1 MPKRNRNQNRNKGPK
16 RSPME
21 KRAARDV
28 KLAQRPEL
36 QAYHRAGQQAT
47 QQYQTDAQRVQ
58 DVYGALG
65 GQLEALAAP
74 YQQQV
79 TDIGTQLTGQ
89 IAQLPGITTQSI
101 GAAPPAERAAGTALS
116 STIGAGTLEQ
126 LAAGAARNAAYNTSA
141 QRQAGIESAVTQR
154 NFGVDLQNFLD
165 DLSERRLGVIEE
177 RRPLMLQRLDE
188 LRDQKFQE
196 RMAEE
201 QLGLQRGQLGVS
213 RGQLDIQRGQLDLQ
227 RASLELDRMATQA
240 AAQGDR
246 AQAAFIRD
254 LLNDPQA
261 LREFLRLGGGG

>member
-1 MPKRNRNQNRNKGPK
+1 MPPRNRNRNRNRGNNRTPL
-16 RSPME
+16 E

-36 QAYHRAGQQAT
+36 QAYHRAGQQAS

-58 DVYGALG
+58 DVYGALS

-188 LRDQKFQE
+188 LRDQKFQQ

-201 QLGLQRGQLGVS
+201 QLGLERGQLNIN
-213 RGQLDIQRGQLDLQ
+213 RGQLDINRGQLSID
-227 RASLELDRMATQA
+227 RATLELDRMATEA
-240 AAQGDR
+240 TVKGDLAEAR
-246 AQAAFIRD
+246 FIRD
-254 LLNDPQA
+254 LMKDPAA
-261 LREFLRLGGGG
+261 LRDFIQIGGQG